1 MLTLTVGQVFCVLT
15 GTGVSNLIQ
24 PSLLG
29 TSVATYTLY
38 TYLCDKKSSTV
49 HCTLYCTVYI
59 QNLTTT
65 SQVELKTAVF
75 MKNWKKGGDCIC
87 SEHQYVHILMYTV
100 PKNNLNLYILYDQAS
115 TASSMTGHIFL
126 YEDNTSLNF
135 RCHQKI
141 ENTAFSLIYF
151 PFFLSFSL
159 PFLRNAPFFTHCFCF
174 SFLYF
179 PFFLSFSFPFLRK
192 APFFTHSFC
201 FSGSVLGGGYI

>member
-1 MLTLTVGQVFCVLT
+1 
-15 GTGVSNLIQ
+15 
-24 PSLLG
+24 
-29 TSVATYTLY
+29 
-38 TYLCDKKSSTV
+38 
-49 HCTLYCTVYI
+49 
-59 QNLTTT
+59 
-65 SQVELKTAVF
+65 
-75 MKNWKKGGDCIC
+75 MKNWKKVKPCIC

-159 PFLRNAPFFTHCFCF
+159 PFLR
-174 SFLYF
+174 
-179 PFFLSFSFPFLRK
+179 K
-192 APFFTHSFC
+192 APFFTHNFC
-201 FSGSVLGGGYI
+201 FSGSVLGGGYIQCMISMARHGCLSVMDPGITNHNVSWLSQKTPESSSFLTHC